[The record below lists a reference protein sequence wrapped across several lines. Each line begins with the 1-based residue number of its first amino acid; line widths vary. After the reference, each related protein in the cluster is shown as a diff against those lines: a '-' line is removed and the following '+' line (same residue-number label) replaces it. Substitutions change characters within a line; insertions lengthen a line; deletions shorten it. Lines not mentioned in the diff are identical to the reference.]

1 LRKAIKIKASVLLLA
16 WSVIFAHSVIPHN
29 HIDENFLGCMGP
41 LHYLFSFSPCEDTSL
56 RFDNAHSDIKTCSL
70 LNSFFHTFNPE
81 IFLAYTYRDA
91 GFTPSCPGRSLITD
105 NNYSCFSDHLKGT
118 DFLRAP
124 PAL

>member
-16 WSVIFAHSVIPHN
+16 WVVIFAHSVIPHN
-29 HIDENFLGCMGP
+29 HIDENFQGCKEP
-41 LHYLFSFSPCEDTSL
+41 VHNLFSFSHVEDRSL
-56 RFDNAHSDIKTCSL
+56 RLDNEHSDLKTCNL

-81 IFLAYTYRDA
+81 TFLAFSYRDT
-91 GFTPSCPGRSLITD
+91 GFSTSCPGTSIITD
-105 NNYSCFSDHLKGT
+105 NDYSYFSDHLKGT